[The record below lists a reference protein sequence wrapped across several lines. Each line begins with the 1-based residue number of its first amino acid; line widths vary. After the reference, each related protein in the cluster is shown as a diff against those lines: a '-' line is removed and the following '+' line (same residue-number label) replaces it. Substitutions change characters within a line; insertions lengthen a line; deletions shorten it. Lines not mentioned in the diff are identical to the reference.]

1 MGNLISSFLHKY
13 ESIVSPPKPINSIPE
28 VIIPRNR
35 IFTNIN
41 HSKKGLII
49 GINYISNNIKN
60 DDLNGCVNDLVNLK
74 AFLKQRCFFSK
85 GQIKTLENEQASKE
99 NIINEINNLVEYSNK
114 NPQAELWFSYSGHGT
129 SKHSFFEK
137 DNKSEVICPSD
148 YYKNG
153 IIDDLWLQ
161 TNFIKKLNPK
171 TKLFVLMDCCNSGSN
186 MNLPYCYVNGEE
198 QEREYNYDTESRLC
212 TVLKI
217 SGCKDEQTSADYYDF
232 SDGEYQGALTNSFLK
247 VNHYDKLHENISSIL
262 DDLKQR
268 NFIQRPVLAFSNK
281 GDYNISL
288 I

>member
-99 NIINEINNLVEYSNK
+99 NIINEINNLVFGLK
-114 NPQAELWFSYSGHGT
+114 
-129 SKHSFFEK
+129 
-137 DNKSEVICPSD
+137 
-148 YYKNG
+148 
-153 IIDDLWLQ
+153 
-161 TNFIKKLNPK
+161 NFI
-171 TKLFVLMDCCNSGSN
+171 
-186 MNLPYCYVNGEE
+186 
-198 QEREYNYDTESRLC
+198 
-212 TVLKI
+212 
-217 SGCKDEQTSADYYDF
+217 
-232 SDGEYQGALTNSFLK
+232 
-247 VNHYDKLHENISSIL
+247 SS
-262 DDLKQR
+262 K
-268 NFIQRPVLAFSNK
+268 
-281 GDYNISL
+281 
-288 I
+288 